1 MFSYDDEIAGRFPS
15 IHAGVILASGL
26 VNRPAALQL
35 REQYT
40 AEQAVVY
47 DRLQNTPIANLPSIS
62 AWRQV
67 FAQFGVK
74 PTQHRSA
81 AEALLRR
88 LSKSGSIPNINTL
101 VDLGNLVSI
110 RYGMPVAVV
119 DRAGIAG
126 PITVRFAGGTEAFTD
141 LGADEVSHPY
151 PGEVIFVDPANVAC
165 ARRWC
170 WRQSAQSATSETTVE
185 AMVVVEGHHANAKQD
200 VGLALDDLT
209 SLLNTYQPGSQLRSY
224 RLSAIVPDTEF
235 AEQIPRS

>member
-1 MFSYDDEIAGRFPS
+1 MFSYHREIASRFPS
-15 IHAGVILASGL
+15 IHAGVVLASGL
-26 VNRPAALQL
+26 ANGPAPLQL
-35 REQYT
+35 TQQYRE
-40 AEQAVVY
+40 EQAVVFQ
-47 DRLQNTPIANLPSIS
+47 RLQETPLADLPSIS

-88 LSKSGSIPNINTL
+88 LSKSGSVPNINAL

-126 PITVRFAGGTEAFTD
+126 PITVRFADGTETFTD
-141 LGADEVSHPY
+141 LGAEQVSHPY
-151 PGEVIFVDPANVAC
+151 PGEVVFVDPANVAC

-170 WRQSAQSATSETTVE
+170 WRQSAQSATSETTVD
-185 AMVVVEGHHANAKQD
+185 ALIVVEGHHENAEQD
-200 VGLALDDLT
+200 VESALDDLT
-209 SLLNTYQPGSQLRSY
+209 SLLEMFQPGSELSSY
-224 RLSAIVPDTEF
+224 RLSADVPNTDVADERP
-235 AEQIPRS
+235 QI

>member
-1 MFSYDDEIAGRFPS
+1 MFSYDEGVTGRFPS
-15 IHAGVILASGL
+15 IHAGVVIASGL
-26 VNRPAALQL
+26 VNGPAPDQL
-35 REQYT
+35 IDEYT
-40 AEQAVVY
+40 AEQAAVY
-47 DRLQNTPIANLPSIS
+47 DRLQETPISDLPSIS

-126 PITVRFAGGTEAFTD
+126 PITVRFADGTESFTD
-141 LGADEVSHPY
+141 LGADEVSHPNT
-151 PGEVIFVDPANVAC
+151 GEVVFVDPANVAC

-170 WRQSAQSATSETTVE
+170 WRQSAQSATSETTNG
-185 AMVVVEGHHANAKQD
+185 AIVVVEGHHENAEQD
-200 VGLALDDLT
+200 VGFALDDLA
-209 SLLNTYQPGSQLRSY
+209 SLLKTYQPGSQLESY
-224 RLSAIVPDTEF
+224 RLSANVPGTER
-235 AEQIPRS
+235 ATR

>member
-1 MFSYDDEIAGRFPS
+1 MFSYDDEITGRFPS
-15 IHAGVILASGL
+15 IHAGVVLASGL
-26 VNRPAALQL
+26 INGSAPDQL
-35 REQYT
+35 IHEYAT
-40 AEQAVVY
+40 EQAAVY
-47 DRLQNTPIANLPSIS
+47 GRLQKTPIADLPPIS

-81 AEALLRR
+81 GEALLRR

-126 PITVRFAGGTEAFTD
+126 PISVRFADGTEAFTD

-151 PGEVIFVDPANVAC
+151 SGEVVFVDPANVAC

-170 WRQSAQSATSETTVE
+170 WRQSAQSATSDTTVD
-185 AMVVVEGHHANAKQD
+185 AILVVEGHHENADHD
-200 VGLALDDLT
+200 VGLALADLA
-209 SLLNTYQPGSQLRSY
+209 SLLRLYQPGSKLKSY
-224 RLSAIVPDTEF
+224 RLSANVPDTEL
-235 AEQIPRS
+235 AS